1 MQERKTLEQVL
12 AELKEAEKEYKE
24 KCIKYGIVEKQ
35 KRKKNNEGQEEQ
47 ENQDGEVQ
55 EDNNDNNEEKEEA
68 ISEN

>member
-1 MQERKTLEQVL
+1 MEEKKTLEQVL

-35 KRKKNNEGQEEQ
+35 KRKKNTEGQEEQ
-47 ENQDGEVQ
+47 ETQEGQEQ
-55 EDNNDNNEEKEEA
+55 EDNTNNEENEGT